1 MSVGFSTIRP
11 MSQETI
17 SKASAYSVNG
27 QTAAQPAAANPMV
40 GPAGT
45 YQPKKKSHWF
55 AKTVVTLAVLAAA
68 VGLGRKY
75 LPNTFN
81 PNAVLKDGAKWYEQG
96 LHYATKYIGKAGE
109 YVNTY
114 ASKAWNWV
122 TNIFKKSE
130 KAA

>member
-17 SKASAYSVNG
+17 SKASAYSTNA
-27 QTAAQPAAANPMV
+27 QTAQQPAANSPMADPE
-40 GPAGT
+40 GRYEPR
-45 YQPKKKSHWF
+45 KKSHWF
-55 AKTVVTLAVLAAA
+55 AKTIVTLAVLAAA

-81 PNAVLKDGAKWYEQG
+81 PEAVLKDGAKWYEKG

-114 ASKAWNWV
+114 ASKAWNWA
-122 TNIFKKSE
+122 TNLFKGE